1 MIQALIKE
9 RVAEAEEVIE
19 VGMKKESDSVS
30 VALEEKI
37 KVLKERMTEVAN
49 DESTSMVKK
58 IALETEMDIER
69 VKIELK
75 TSAKQRER
83 NLKDM
88 TVIRAELLKL
98 KEVGSSQQL
107 EVENLEEIIE
117 KVKGQVVEVDERVTR
132 EIEVREKSVE
142 EIRVR
147 VQDQKDE

>member
-1 MIQALIKE
+1 
-9 RVAEAEEVIE
+9 
-19 VGMKKESDSVS
+19 
-30 VALEEKI
+30 
-37 KVLKERMTEVAN
+37 
-49 DESTSMVKK
+49 MVKK

-88 TVIRAELLKL
+88 TVIRKELLKL

-107 EVENLEEIIE
+107 EVENLQEIIE
-117 KVKGQVVEVDERVTR
+117 KVTGQVVEVDERVTR

-147 VQDQKDE
+147 VQDQKDELIDLSEQLEGTDSDVAMVTELVQQIVAEKKHAA